1 MYAVLVEIDVS
12 DVDRESGLSGL
23 REQIVPGI
31 SQLPGFRSGTWL
43 TGNEAGRALSLT
55 LWESEVSARAF
66 AGYFTVGSSP
76 QLGCDRTLR
85 GPRGRSHRVTENTTQ
100 RPRPSPNHSSST
112 SPATSAGER
121 PVTSSCLTDASL
133 RIQVN

>member
-12 DVDRESGLSGL
+12 GVDREAGLSGL
-23 REQIVPGI
+23 RDQIVP
-31 SQLPGFRSGTWL
+31 
-43 TGNEAGRALSLT
+43 
-55 LWESEVSARAF
+55 
-66 AGYFTVGSSP
+66 
-76 QLGCDRTLR
+76 LR